1 MPLREDILN
10 PIPGDNP
17 GGKDLRY
24 APVYDKIKEARREDD
39 TLNQGAWQFERKVAD
54 HAVVIK
60 LTQEAIA
67 TQSKDLQLAAW
78 LTESLIKTRGFA
90 GLLDGLTLC
99 RGLIEKFWDTLY
111 PAIEED
117 DLELRAMPLDWMGSR
132 LDVPLKGAALCQE
145 GYNFFQYKDSRAVL
159 PEDQAKSK
167 EQKAEREK
175 ALKEGK
181 LSPELF
187 DRSFGATPKA
197 FYAGSEKTLDACLEA
212 LKSLSELCEEKF
224 GDGGPSFGKL
234 KTGLEDIRHVVHGF
248 LQKKREF
255 EPDPVEE
262 APPPAAEAAGEQAE
276 GAPAAAGA
284 ALPGVDLTFGLN
296 AMKVSAEPPDRSA
309 AIGSVAAAAQF
320 LRKREP
326 YSPAPYLMLRGLRW
340 GELRASSDPAVL
352 EAPPTEVRRQ
362 IKMMALNNRWTDLL
376 ELAENM
382 MASPCGRAWLDL
394 QRFVVEACVALG
406 SDYNAIAIAIRSE
419 LRTLLR
425 DLPEL
430 MEAALT
436 DETPAANPETQAWLH
451 ELIAEP
457 ADASPRAN
465 PPGLPVTDGFQAPGW
480 QKKFIDPQALATDA
494 MRKGQPQK
502 AFEILNKE
510 IERQRSGRGRFL
522 RKVQLAQLC
531 IGAGKDTIAQTLL
544 DDIAAAIETHKLEDW
559 EDREMVAGVLA
570 FLLQSSKKI
579 QADAKAKQAIFERIC
594 RLDPVQAFSV

>member
-10 PIPGDNP
+10 PIPGESP

-24 APVYDKIKEARREDD
+24 APVYDKIKESRREDD
-39 TLNQGAWQFERKVAD
+39 DLNQGAWQHERKTAD
-54 HAVVIK
+54 HATVIK
-60 LTQEAIA
+60 LAQEAIA

-78 LTESLIKTRGFA
+78 LTESLIKTKGYP
-90 GLLDGLTLC
+90 GLYDGLTLC
-99 RGLIEKFWDTLY
+99 QGLIENFWDTLY
-111 PAIEED
+111 PEKEED
-117 DLELRAMPLDWMGSR
+117 DLELRAMPLDWIGSR
-132 LDVPLKGAALCQE
+132 LDVPLKGVALCRA
-145 GYNFFQYKDSRAVL
+145 GYNFFQHKDSRGL
-159 PEDQAKSK
+159 PAEEEAKTK

-175 ALKEGK
+175 ALKDGK
-181 LSPELF
+181 LMPEVF
-187 DRSFGATPKA
+187 DRSFGETPKA
-197 FYAGSEKTLDACLEA
+197 FYAEGEKTLDGCLA
-212 LKSLSELCEEKF
+212 VLKSLDELCDGKF
-224 GDGGPSFGKL
+224 GAAGPSFGKL
-234 KTGLEDIRHVVHGF
+234 RTGLEDVRHVMHGF

-262 APPPAAEAAGEQAE
+262 APAPDAETSPPAE
-276 GAPAAAGA
+276 GAPAAAAGGTAA
-284 ALPGVDLTFGLN
+284 ALDLTY
-296 AMKVSAEPPDRSA
+296 AMKASAEPADRSA
-309 AIGSVAAAAQF
+309 AIRNVAAAAQF

-340 GELRASSDPAVL
+340 GELRASSDPGVL
-352 EAPPTEVRRQ
+352 EAPPTEIRRQ
-362 IKMMALNNRWTDLL
+362 IKLLALNNRWTELL
-376 ELAENM
+376 EAAENV
-382 MASPCGRAWLDL
+382 MALPCGRAWIDL

-430 MEAALT
+430 LEAVLT
-436 DETPAANPETQAWLH
+436 DETPAANPETQKWLR

-457 ADASPRAN
+457 ADASPRATL
-465 PPGLPVTDGFQAPGW
+465 PGLPVMDGFQVPGW
-480 QKKFIDPQALATDA
+480 QKKFIDPHSLATEA

-502 AFEILNKE
+502 AFEILHKE
-510 IERQRSGRGRFL
+510 IERQRSGRGRFQ
-522 RKVQLAQLC
+522 RKLQLAQLC
-531 IGAGKDTIAQTLL
+531 IGAGKDAIAQPLL
-544 DDIAAAIETHKLEDW
+544 DEIAAAVETYKLEEW

>member
-17 GGKDLRY
+17 SGQDLRY

-39 TLNQGAWQFERKVAD
+39 DLNQGAWQHERKVAD
-54 HAVVIK
+54 HGAVVK
-60 LTQEAIA
+60 LAQEALA

-78 LTESLIKTRGFA
+78 LTESLVKTRGFA
-90 GLLDGLTLC
+90 GLLDGLALC
-99 RGLIEKFWDTLY
+99 HGLIERFWDTLY
-111 PAIEED
+111 PVLDED
-117 DLELRAMPLDWMGSR
+117 DLELRAMPLDWIGSR
-132 LDVPLKGAALCQE
+132 LDVPLKGVALSKD
-145 GYNFFQYKDSRAVL
+145 GYNFFQHKESRAVL
-159 PEDQAKSK
+159 PEDQAKTK

-181 LSPELF
+181 LAPETF
-187 DRSFGATPKA
+187 DRSFGETPKA
-197 FYAGSEKTLDACLEA
+197 FYAEAEKILDACLA
-212 LKSLSELCEEKF
+212 TLHTLNELCDEKF
-224 GDGGPSFGKL
+224 GDATPSFGKL
-234 KTGLEDIRHVVHGF
+234 RTGLEDIRHVVHGF

-262 APPPAAEAAGEQAE
+262 APPEAAVEAAQGS
-276 GAPAAAGA
+276 PAIVTQSAVA
-284 ALPGVDLTFGLN
+284 GVDLTY
-296 AMKVSAEPPDRSA
+296 AMKASAEPSDRMA
-309 AIGSVAAAAQF
+309 AIGNVAAAAQF

-340 GELRASSDPAVL
+340 GELRASSDPEVL

-362 IKMMALNNRWTDLL
+362 IKLLALQNRWMDLL
-376 ELAENM
+376 EAAENV
-382 MASPCGRAWLDL
+382 MALPCGRAWLDL
-394 QRFVVEACVALG
+394 QRFAVEACVALG

-430 MEAALT
+430 LDTVLT
-436 DETPAANPETQAWLH
+436 DETPAANPETRTWLR

-457 ADASPRAN
+457 GDASPRPNASR
-465 PPGLPVTDGFQAPGW
+465 LPVMDGDGQAPGW
-480 QKKFIDPQALATDA
+480 QKKFIDPHALAVEA

-502 AFEILNKE
+502 AFEILYKE
-510 IERQRSGRGRFL
+510 VDRQRSGRGRFQ
-522 RKVQLAQLC
+522 RKLQLAQLC
-531 IGAGKDTIAQTLL
+531 LGAGKEAIAQPLL
-544 DDIAAAIETHKLEDW
+544 DDIQAALETHKLEDW

-579 QADAKAKQAIFERIC
+579 QGDAKAKQAIFERIC

>member
-1 MPLREDILN
+1 MPLRDDILN

-17 GGKDLRY
+17 SGQDLRY
-24 APVYDKIKEARREDD
+24 APVYDKIKEARREEDN
-39 TLNQGAWQFERKVAD
+39 LNQGAWQHERKVAD
-54 HAVVIK
+54 HGAVVK
-60 LTQEAIA
+60 LAQEALA

-99 RGLIEKFWDTLY
+99 HGMIDKFWDTLY
-111 PAIEED
+111 PIIEED

-132 LDVPLKGAALCQE
+132 LDIPLKGVALSKD
-145 GYNFFQYKDSRAVL
+145 GYNFFQHKDSRSVL

-167 EQKAEREK
+167 EQKAEREN
-175 ALKEGK
+175 ALKDGK
-181 LSPELF
+181 LAPEIF
-187 DRSFGATPKA
+187 DRSFGETPKA
-197 FYAGSEKTLDACLEA
+197 FYAEAEKTLDACLGT
-212 LKSLSELCEEKF
+212 LKTLNEQCDEKF
-224 GDGGPSFGKL
+224 GDAAPSFGKL
-234 KTGLEDIRHVVHGF
+234 RTGLEEVRRLVHGF

-262 APPPAAEAAGEQAE
+262 APPVPEAAGESVE
-276 GAPAAAGA
+276 GPPATAAPGA
-284 ALPGVDLTFGLN
+284 VPGLDLTY
-296 AMKVSAEPPDRSA
+296 AMKASAEPPDRIA
-309 AIGSVAAAAQF
+309 AIGNVAAAAQF

-340 GELRASSDPAVL
+340 GELRASSDPGVL

-362 IKMMALNNRWTDLL
+362 IKILALNNRWTDLL
-376 ELAENM
+376 EAAENV
-382 MASPCGRAWLDL
+382 MALPCGRAWLDL
-394 QRFVVEACVALG
+394 QRFVVDACVALG

-430 MEAALT
+430 LDAVLT
-436 DETPAANPETQAWLH
+436 DETPAANPETQTWLR

-457 ADASPRAN
+457 ADASPRPN
-465 PPGLPVTDGFQAPGW
+465 PPRLPVMDGDQAPGW
-480 QKKFIDPQALATDA
+480 HKKFIDPHALATEA

-502 AFEILNKE
+502 AFEILYKE
-510 IERQRSGRGRFL
+510 VERQRSGRGRFQ
-522 RKVQLAQLC
+522 RKLQLAQLC
-531 IGAGKDTIAQTLL
+531 IGAGKDAIAQPLL
-544 DDIAAAIETHKLEDW
+544 DDIQAAIETYKLEDW

-579 QADAKAKQAIFERIC
+579 QGDAKAKQAIFERIC